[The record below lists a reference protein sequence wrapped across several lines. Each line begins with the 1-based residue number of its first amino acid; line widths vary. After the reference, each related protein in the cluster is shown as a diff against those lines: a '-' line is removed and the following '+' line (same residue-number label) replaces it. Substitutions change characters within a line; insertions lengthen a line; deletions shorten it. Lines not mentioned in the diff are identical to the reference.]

1 MFKNTENP
9 RIVLRNNLKEIRISR
24 NLSQEELAK
33 KVGTT
38 VKTISSIERGIFNP
52 TAMLAFLLALMLDVQ
67 VTDLFYLDS
76 SENITE
82 DTEEHE
88 IRRVKRNR

>member
-1 MFKNTENP
+1 MFKNNENP
-9 RIVLRNNLKEIRISR
+9 RIILRNRLKEVRLSK

-76 SENITE
+76 SENISK

-88 IRRVKRNR
+88 VRRVKRNR